1 MGLLLRA
8 FHPFA
13 APAQKHIKDSNKLI
27 ISVLYHFDI
36 SKVIDVPTPRQ
47 LILLVFHPFVA
58 SLAENSFCP
67 FVVKIKVRRSPYT
80 RITAVIQIV
89 RRPRHFEPNAVMIK
103 FSRQKNGGGSIGATH
118 QDVNK
123 NSPYRRQSI
132 RGTPVYPCCT
142 GLKGAIP
149 QDTHICFPSP

>member
-36 SKVIDVPTPRQ
+36 SKVIDVPTPKQ

-58 SLAENSFCP
+58 
-67 FVVKIKVRRSPYT
+67 
-80 RITAVIQIV
+80 
-89 RRPRHFEPNAVMIK
+89 
-103 FSRQKNGGGSIGATH
+103 
-118 QDVNK
+118 
-123 NSPYRRQSI
+123 
-132 RGTPVYPCCT
+132 
-142 GLKGAIP
+142 
-149 QDTHICFPSP
+149 